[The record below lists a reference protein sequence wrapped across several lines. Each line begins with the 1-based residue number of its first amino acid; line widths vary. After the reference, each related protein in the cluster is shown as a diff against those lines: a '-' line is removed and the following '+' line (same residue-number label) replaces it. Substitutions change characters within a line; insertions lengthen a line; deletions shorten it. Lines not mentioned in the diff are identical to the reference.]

1 MNGWRRVFAFL
12 GFPRPEH
19 DPDLRKTR
27 QQHVRAISKA
37 DRTADDF
44 RRMDG
49 AIQIR
54 IVRKP
59 R

>member
-1 MNGWRRVFAFL
+1 MNWARRLMAFL
-12 GFPRPEH
+12 GFRPEH

-27 QQHVRAISKA
+27 NSHVRAISKA
-37 DRTADDF
+37 DRIYDDF